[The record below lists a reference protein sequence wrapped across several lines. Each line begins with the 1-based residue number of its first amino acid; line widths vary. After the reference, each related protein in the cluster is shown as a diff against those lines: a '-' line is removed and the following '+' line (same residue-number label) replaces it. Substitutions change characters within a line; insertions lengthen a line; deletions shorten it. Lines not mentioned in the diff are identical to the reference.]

1 MIQGDGTP
9 LPLVFRNSLN
19 KQAPIKVPRYI
30 VHLEVGTISHGA
42 SANHFPSH
50 PPPPSSPQP
59 LPPTPP
65 PAIAIAIAI
74 AIAAAAAA
82 SSLPDPSGREC
93 SGCPELLLSTYPAP
107 LKTICHRPRK
117 YVLER
122 NVRSTFFFFSFFFC
136 PLLFLSR
143 PRKYESARQTM
154 MMVTAD
160 HPFPRFSLSL
170 SLYPS
175 LLITFYREG
184 RREWVTIRFL
194 FPELSAFR
202 RSFDFRDAKSLADFS
217 LIIRTNGRVF
227 LVRGTTFFFVFARR
241 ALRGT
246 RSTSEFLSEYEYD
259 HYPNP
264 VYVFASF
271 HNQIKPGLIAGSLA
285 LYQNCWPIRVY
296 RGNE

>member
-1 MIQGDGTP
+1 M
-9 LPLVFRNSLN
+9 F
-19 KQAPIKVPRYI
+19 
-30 VHLEVGTISHGA
+30 
-42 SANHFPSH
+42 
-50 PPPPSSPQP
+50 SSE
-59 LPPTPP
+59 T
-65 PAIAIAIAI
+65 
-74 AIAAAAAA
+74 
-82 SSLPDPSGREC
+82 C
-93 SGCPELLLSTYPAP
+93 
-107 LKTICHRPRK
+107 
-117 YVLER
+117 
-122 NVRSTFFFFSFFFC
+122 VRLFSFF
-136 PLLFLSR
+136 LFFLPPSLSLSPTEIRVRASNHDDGHGR
-143 PRKYESARQTM
+143 PSISSIL
-154 MMVTAD
+154 
-160 HPFPRFSLSL
+160 SLSL

>member
-1 MIQGDGTP
+1 M
-9 LPLVFRNSLN
+9 F
-19 KQAPIKVPRYI
+19 
-30 VHLEVGTISHGA
+30 
-42 SANHFPSH
+42 
-50 PPPPSSPQP
+50 SSE
-59 LPPTPP
+59 T
-65 PAIAIAIAI
+65 
-74 AIAAAAAA
+74 
-82 SSLPDPSGREC
+82 C
-93 SGCPELLLSTYPAP
+93 
-107 LKTICHRPRK
+107 
-117 YVLER
+117 
-122 NVRSTFFFFSFFFC
+122 VRLFSFFLFFFC

-227 LVRGTTFFFVFARR
+227 LVRETTFFFVFAR
-241 ALRGT
+241 RGT

-259 HYPNP
+259 HSPNP